1 MRADDEA
8 VKAFADEMY
17 EKLQAEGLEVVYD
30 DRVASAGVKFSDA
43 DLLGVPFRVIVSPRN
58 LQEDCCEIASRDK
71 SINQKVK
78 TTDVITTLLE
88 MLS

>member
-43 DLLGVPFRVIVSPRN
+43 DLLGVPFRVS
-58 LQEDCCEIASRDK
+58 
-71 SINQKVK
+71 
-78 TTDVITTLLE
+78 
-88 MLS
+88 